1 MADIDNNQNA
11 ENTQL
16 PAEFNDSTE
25 MNLADMLSALIESTI
40 AADQKAA
47 EDYLDV
53 LRTYALEPANGSN
66 GHERLKM
73 VDFEMTD
80 SNGREQIVSIPKLS
94 LLPLPLLRVAEA
106 TFDIEAQIDISTAT
120 KQDVEKFEENYPIY
134 NQKKKTSIDDLS
146 KEEQEILLKKIKS
159 LAGIRVRLGNQ
170 RTPKKR
176 NPLLRSGKTTTN
188 ETTSMQKMTNVK
200 VHIKLEPVLLPD
212 GMRGLLQARTL
223 SRWWINRTNKLITKT
238 INTFSY
244 DEQQSAKDPRTQL
257 SAVWSF
263 HSYIHPRTALF
274 KRTSLYA
281 LRSDTHYKPQ
291 RIETCDGDTEKRK
304 RCTAKPEQGKFFPT
318 INTIDYGRWT

>member
-16 PAEFNDSTE
+16 PAEFNDSTD

-80 SNGREQIVSIPKLS
+80 SNGHEQIVSIPKLS

-120 KQDVEKFEENYPIY
+120 KQDVKEFEENYPIY

-146 KEEQEILLKKIKS
+146 KAGQEILLKKIKS

-170 RTPKKR
+170 STRIKR
-176 NPLLRSGKTTTN
+176 NPLLRSGKTTTK
-188 ETTSMQKMTNVK
+188 ESTSMQKMTNVK

-212 GMRGLLQARTL
+212 GMRGLLQA
-223 SRWWINRTNKLITKT
+223 
-238 INTFSY
+238 
-244 DEQQSAKDPRTQL
+244 
-257 SAVWSF
+257 
-263 HSYIHPRTALF
+263 
-274 KRTSLYA
+274 
-281 LRSDTHYKPQ
+281 
-291 RIETCDGDTEKRK
+291 TE
-304 RCTAKPEQGKFFPT
+304 
-318 INTIDYGRWT
+318 NTIKVVDKQN

>member
-120 KQDVEKFEENYPIY
+120 KQDVKEFEENYPIY

-170 RTPKKR
+170 RTKKR
-176 NPLLRSGKTTTN
+176 NPLLRSGKTTTK
-188 ETTSMQKMTNVK
+188 ESTSMQKMTNVK

-212 GMRGLLQARTL
+212 GMRGLLQA
-223 SRWWINRTNKLITKT
+223 
-238 INTFSY
+238 
-244 DEQQSAKDPRTQL
+244 
-257 SAVWSF
+257 
-263 HSYIHPRTALF
+263 
-274 KRTSLYA
+274 
-281 LRSDTHYKPQ
+281 
-291 RIETCDGDTEKRK
+291 TE
-304 RCTAKPEQGKFFPT
+304 
-318 INTIDYGRWT
+318 NTIKVVDKQN

>member
-16 PAEFNDSTE
+16 PAGFNDSTD

-120 KQDVEKFEENYPIY
+120 KQDVKEFEENYPIY

-146 KEEQEILLKKIKS
+146 KAEQEILLKKIKS
-159 LAGIRVRLGNQ
+159 LAGIRVRLSNQ
-170 RTPKKR
+170 STQKKR
-176 NPLLRSGKTTTN
+176 NPLLRSGKTTTK

-212 GMRGLLQARTL
+212 GMRGLLQA
-223 SRWWINRTNKLITKT
+223 
-238 INTFSY
+238 
-244 DEQQSAKDPRTQL
+244 
-257 SAVWSF
+257 
-263 HSYIHPRTALF
+263 
-274 KRTSLYA
+274 
-281 LRSDTHYKPQ
+281 
-291 RIETCDGDTEKRK
+291 TE
-304 RCTAKPEQGKFFPT
+304 
-318 INTIDYGRWT
+318 NTIKVVDKQN

>member
-16 PAEFNDSTE
+16 PVEFNDSTD

-120 KQDVEKFEENYPIY
+120 KQDVKEFEENYPIY

-146 KEEQEILLKKIKS
+146 KAGQEILLKKIKS
-159 LAGIRVRLGNQ
+159 LAGVRVRLSNQ
-170 RTPKKR
+170 RTQKKR
-176 NPLLRSGKTTTN
+176 NPLLRSGKTTTK
-188 ETTSMQKMTNVK
+188 ESTSMQKMTNVK

-212 GMRGLLQARTL
+212 GMRGLLQA
-223 SRWWINRTNKLITKT
+223 
-238 INTFSY
+238 
-244 DEQQSAKDPRTQL
+244 
-257 SAVWSF
+257 
-263 HSYIHPRTALF
+263 
-274 KRTSLYA
+274 
-281 LRSDTHYKPQ
+281 
-291 RIETCDGDTEKRK
+291 TE
-304 RCTAKPEQGKFFPT
+304 
-318 INTIDYGRWT
+318 NTIKVVDKQN

>member
-16 PAEFNDSTE
+16 PAEFNDSTD

-80 SNGREQIVSIPKLS
+80 SNGHEQIVSIPKLS

-120 KQDVEKFEENYPIY
+120 KQDVKEFEENYPIY

-146 KEEQEILLKKIKS
+146 KAGQEILLKKIKS
-159 LAGIRVRLGNQ
+159 LAGVRVRLSNQ
-170 RTPKKR
+170 STQKKR
-176 NPLLRSGKTTTN
+176 NPLLRSGKTTTK

-212 GMRGLLQARTL
+212 GMRGLLQA
-223 SRWWINRTNKLITKT
+223 
-238 INTFSY
+238 
-244 DEQQSAKDPRTQL
+244 
-257 SAVWSF
+257 
-263 HSYIHPRTALF
+263 
-274 KRTSLYA
+274 
-281 LRSDTHYKPQ
+281 
-291 RIETCDGDTEKRK
+291 TE
-304 RCTAKPEQGKFFPT
+304 
-318 INTIDYGRWT
+318 NTIKVVDKQY

>member
-120 KQDVEKFEENYPIY
+120 KQDVKEFEENYPIY

-146 KEEQEILLKKIKS
+146 KAGQEILLKKIKS
-159 LAGIRVRLGNQ
+159 LAGVRVRLSNQ
-170 RTPKKR
+170 STQKKR
-176 NPLLRSGKTTTN
+176 NPLLRSGKTTTK

-212 GMRGLLQARTL
+212 GMRGLLQATE
-223 SRWWINRTNKLITKT
+223 KT
-238 INTFSY
+238 IKVVDKQN
-244 DEQQSAKDPRTQL
+244 
-257 SAVWSF
+257 
-263 HSYIHPRTALF
+263 
-274 KRTSLYA
+274 
-281 LRSDTHYKPQ
+281 
-291 RIETCDGDTEKRK
+291 
-304 RCTAKPEQGKFFPT
+304 
-318 INTIDYGRWT
+318 

>member
-16 PAEFNDSTE
+16 PVEFNDSTD

-120 KQDVEKFEENYPIY
+120 KQDVKEFEENYPIY

-146 KEEQEILLKKIKS
+146 KAGQEILLKKIKS
-159 LAGIRVRLGNQ
+159 LAGVRVRLSNQ
-170 RTPKKR
+170 STQKKR

-212 GMRGLLQARTL
+212 GMRGLLQATE
-223 SRWWINRTNKLITKT
+223 STIKVVNKQ
-238 INTFSY
+238 N
-244 DEQQSAKDPRTQL
+244 
-257 SAVWSF
+257 
-263 HSYIHPRTALF
+263 
-274 KRTSLYA
+274 
-281 LRSDTHYKPQ
+281 
-291 RIETCDGDTEKRK
+291 
-304 RCTAKPEQGKFFPT
+304 
-318 INTIDYGRWT
+318 

>member
-16 PAEFNDSTE
+16 PVEFNDSTD

-120 KQDVEKFEENYPIY
+120 KQDVKEFEENYPIY

-146 KEEQEILLKKIKS
+146 KAGQEILLKKIKS
-159 LAGIRVRLGNQ
+159 LAGIRVRLSNQ
-170 RTPKKR
+170 STQKKR
-176 NPLLRSGKTTTN
+176 NPLLRSGKTTTK
-188 ETTSMQKMTNVK
+188 ESTSMQKMTNVK

-212 GMRGLLQARTL
+212 GMRGLLQATE
-223 SRWWINRTNKLITKT
+223 ST
-238 INTFSY
+238 IKVVDKQN
-244 DEQQSAKDPRTQL
+244 
-257 SAVWSF
+257 
-263 HSYIHPRTALF
+263 
-274 KRTSLYA
+274 
-281 LRSDTHYKPQ
+281 
-291 RIETCDGDTEKRK
+291 
-304 RCTAKPEQGKFFPT
+304 
-318 INTIDYGRWT
+318 

>member
-16 PAEFNDSTE
+16 PAEFNDSTD

-120 KQDVEKFEENYPIY
+120 KQDVKEFEENYPIY

-146 KEEQEILLKKIKS
+146 KAEQEILLKKIKS
-159 LAGIRVRLGNQ
+159 LAGIRVRLSNQ
-170 RTPKKR
+170 STQKKR
-176 NPLLRSGKTTTN
+176 NPLLRSGKTTTK
-188 ETTSMQKMTNVK
+188 ESTSMQKMTNVK

-212 GMRGLLQARTL
+212 GMRGLLQA
-223 SRWWINRTNKLITKT
+223 
-238 INTFSY
+238 
-244 DEQQSAKDPRTQL
+244 
-257 SAVWSF
+257 
-263 HSYIHPRTALF
+263 
-274 KRTSLYA
+274 
-281 LRSDTHYKPQ
+281 
-291 RIETCDGDTEKRK
+291 TE
-304 RCTAKPEQGKFFPT
+304 
-318 INTIDYGRWT
+318 NTIKVVEKKD

>member
-16 PAEFNDSTE
+16 PVEFNDSTD

-120 KQDVEKFEENYPIY
+120 KQDVKEFEENYPIY

-146 KEEQEILLKKIKS
+146 KAGQEILLKKIKS
-159 LAGIRVRLGNQ
+159 LAGVRVRLSNQ
-170 RTPKKR
+170 STQKKR
-176 NPLLRSGKTTTN
+176 NPLLRSGKTTTK
-188 ETTSMQKMTNVK
+188 ESTSMQKMTNVK

-212 GMRGLLQARTL
+212 GMRGLLQA
-223 SRWWINRTNKLITKT
+223 
-238 INTFSY
+238 
-244 DEQQSAKDPRTQL
+244 
-257 SAVWSF
+257 
-263 HSYIHPRTALF
+263 
-274 KRTSLYA
+274 
-281 LRSDTHYKPQ
+281 
-291 RIETCDGDTEKRK
+291 TE
-304 RCTAKPEQGKFFPT
+304 
-318 INTIDYGRWT
+318 NTIKVVDKQN

>member
-16 PAEFNDSTE
+16 PVEFNDSTD

-120 KQDVEKFEENYPIY
+120 KQDVKEFEENYPIY

-146 KEEQEILLKKIKS
+146 KAGQEILLKKIKS
-159 LAGIRVRLGNQ
+159 LAGVRVRLSNQ
-170 RTPKKR
+170 STQKKR
-176 NPLLRSGKTTTN
+176 NPLLRSGKTTTK

-212 GMRGLLQARTL
+212 GMRGLLQATE
-223 SRWWINRTNKLITKT
+223 ST
-238 INTFSY
+238 IKVVDKQN
-244 DEQQSAKDPRTQL
+244 
-257 SAVWSF
+257 
-263 HSYIHPRTALF
+263 
-274 KRTSLYA
+274 
-281 LRSDTHYKPQ
+281 
-291 RIETCDGDTEKRK
+291 
-304 RCTAKPEQGKFFPT
+304 
-318 INTIDYGRWT
+318 

>member
-120 KQDVEKFEENYPIY
+120 KQDVKEFEENYPIY

-170 RTPKKR
+170 STQKKR
-176 NPLLRSGKTTTN
+176 KPLLRSGKTTTK
-188 ETTSMQKMTNVK
+188 ESTSMQKMTNVK

-212 GMRGLLQARTL
+212 GMRGLLQA
-223 SRWWINRTNKLITKT
+223 
-238 INTFSY
+238 
-244 DEQQSAKDPRTQL
+244 
-257 SAVWSF
+257 
-263 HSYIHPRTALF
+263 
-274 KRTSLYA
+274 
-281 LRSDTHYKPQ
+281 
-291 RIETCDGDTEKRK
+291 TE
-304 RCTAKPEQGKFFPT
+304 
-318 INTIDYGRWT
+318 NTIKVVDKQN

>member
-16 PAEFNDSTE
+16 PAEFNDSTD

-120 KQDVEKFEENYPIY
+120 KQDVEKFEKNYPIY
-134 NQKKKTSIDDLS
+134 NQKKKKKKTSIDDLS

-159 LAGIRVRLGNQ
+159 LAGIRVRIGNQ
-170 RTPKKR
+170 STQKRR
-176 NPLLRSGKTTTN
+176 NPLLRSGKTTTK
-188 ETTSMQKMTNVK
+188 ESTSMQKMTNVK

-212 GMRGLLQARTL
+212 GMRGLLQA
-223 SRWWINRTNKLITKT
+223 
-238 INTFSY
+238 
-244 DEQQSAKDPRTQL
+244 
-257 SAVWSF
+257 
-263 HSYIHPRTALF
+263 
-274 KRTSLYA
+274 
-281 LRSDTHYKPQ
+281 
-291 RIETCDGDTEKRK
+291 TE
-304 RCTAKPEQGKFFPT
+304 
-318 INTIDYGRWT
+318 NTIKVVDKQN

>member
-16 PAEFNDSTE
+16 PVEFNDSTD

-80 SNGREQIVSIPKLS
+80 SNGREQILSIPKLS

-120 KQDVEKFEENYPIY
+120 KQDVKEFEENYPIY

-146 KEEQEILLKKIKS
+146 KAGQEILLKKIKS
-159 LAGIRVRLGNQ
+159 LAGVRVRLSNQ
-170 RTPKKR
+170 STQKKR
-176 NPLLRSGKTTTN
+176 NPLLRSGKTTTK
-188 ETTSMQKMTNVK
+188 ESTSMQKMTNVK

-212 GMRGLLQARTL
+212 GMRGLLQATE
-223 SRWWINRTNKLITKT
+223 ST
-238 INTFSY
+238 IKVVDKQN
-244 DEQQSAKDPRTQL
+244 
-257 SAVWSF
+257 
-263 HSYIHPRTALF
+263 
-274 KRTSLYA
+274 
-281 LRSDTHYKPQ
+281 
-291 RIETCDGDTEKRK
+291 
-304 RCTAKPEQGKFFPT
+304 
-318 INTIDYGRWT
+318 

>member
-16 PAEFNDSTE
+16 PVEFNDSTD

-120 KQDVEKFEENYPIY
+120 KQDVKEFEENYPIY

-146 KEEQEILLKKIKS
+146 KAGQEILLKKIKS
-159 LAGIRVRLGNQ
+159 LAGIRVRLSNQ
-170 RTPKKR
+170 STQKKR

-212 GMRGLLQARTL
+212 GMRGLLQATE
-223 SRWWINRTNKLITKT
+223 ST
-238 INTFSY
+238 IKVVDKQN
-244 DEQQSAKDPRTQL
+244 
-257 SAVWSF
+257 
-263 HSYIHPRTALF
+263 
-274 KRTSLYA
+274 
-281 LRSDTHYKPQ
+281 
-291 RIETCDGDTEKRK
+291 
-304 RCTAKPEQGKFFPT
+304 
-318 INTIDYGRWT
+318 

>member
-16 PAEFNDSTE
+16 PAEFKDSTD

-120 KQDVEKFEENYPIY
+120 KQDVKEFEENYPIY

-146 KEEQEILLKKIKS
+146 KAGQEILLKKIKS
-159 LAGIRVRLGNQ
+159 LAGVRVRLSNQ
-170 RTPKKR
+170 STQKKR
-176 NPLLRSGKTTTN
+176 NPLLRSGKTTTK

-212 GMRGLLQARTL
+212 GMRGLLQA
-223 SRWWINRTNKLITKT
+223 
-238 INTFSY
+238 
-244 DEQQSAKDPRTQL
+244 
-257 SAVWSF
+257 
-263 HSYIHPRTALF
+263 
-274 KRTSLYA
+274 
-281 LRSDTHYKPQ
+281 
-291 RIETCDGDTEKRK
+291 TE
-304 RCTAKPEQGKFFPT
+304 
-318 INTIDYGRWT
+318 NTIKVVDKQN

>member
-16 PAEFNDSTE
+16 PAGFNDSTD

-120 KQDVEKFEENYPIY
+120 KQDVKEFEENYPIY

-146 KEEQEILLKKIKS
+146 KAGQEILLKKIKS
-159 LAGIRVRLGNQ
+159 LAGVRVRLSNQ
-170 RTPKKR
+170 STQKKR
-176 NPLLRSGKTTTN
+176 NPLLRSGKTTTK

-212 GMRGLLQARTL
+212 GMRGLLQA
-223 SRWWINRTNKLITKT
+223 
-238 INTFSY
+238 
-244 DEQQSAKDPRTQL
+244 
-257 SAVWSF
+257 
-263 HSYIHPRTALF
+263 
-274 KRTSLYA
+274 
-281 LRSDTHYKPQ
+281 
-291 RIETCDGDTEKRK
+291 TE
-304 RCTAKPEQGKFFPT
+304 
-318 INTIDYGRWT
+318 NTIKVVDKQN

>member
-159 LAGIRVRLGNQ
+159 LAGVRVRLSNQ
-170 RTPKKR
+170 STQKKR
-176 NPLLRSGKTTTN
+176 KPLLRSGKTTTN

-212 GMRGLLQARTL
+212 GMRGLLQA
-223 SRWWINRTNKLITKT
+223 
-238 INTFSY
+238 
-244 DEQQSAKDPRTQL
+244 
-257 SAVWSF
+257 
-263 HSYIHPRTALF
+263 
-274 KRTSLYA
+274 
-281 LRSDTHYKPQ
+281 
-291 RIETCDGDTEKRK
+291 TE
-304 RCTAKPEQGKFFPT
+304 
-318 INTIDYGRWT
+318 NTIKVVDKQN

>member
-134 NQKKKTSIDDLS
+134 NQKKKKTSIDDLS

-170 RTPKKR
+170 RTKKR
-176 NPLLRSGKTTTN
+176 NPLLRSGKTTTK
-188 ETTSMQKMTNVK
+188 ESTSMQKMTNVK

-212 GMRGLLQARTL
+212 GMRGLLQA
-223 SRWWINRTNKLITKT
+223 
-238 INTFSY
+238 
-244 DEQQSAKDPRTQL
+244 
-257 SAVWSF
+257 
-263 HSYIHPRTALF
+263 
-274 KRTSLYA
+274 
-281 LRSDTHYKPQ
+281 
-291 RIETCDGDTEKRK
+291 TE
-304 RCTAKPEQGKFFPT
+304 
-318 INTIDYGRWT
+318 NTIKVVEKKD

>member
-16 PAEFNDSTE
+16 PAEFNDSTD

-120 KQDVEKFEENYPIY
+120 KQDVKEFEENYPIY

-170 RTPKKR
+170 RTLSNQRTQKKR
-176 NPLLRSGKTTTN
+176 NPLLRSGKTTTK
-188 ETTSMQKMTNVK
+188 ESTSMQKMTNVK

-212 GMRGLLQARTL
+212 GMRGLLQA
-223 SRWWINRTNKLITKT
+223 
-238 INTFSY
+238 
-244 DEQQSAKDPRTQL
+244 
-257 SAVWSF
+257 
-263 HSYIHPRTALF
+263 
-274 KRTSLYA
+274 
-281 LRSDTHYKPQ
+281 
-291 RIETCDGDTEKRK
+291 TE
-304 RCTAKPEQGKFFPT
+304 
-318 INTIDYGRWT
+318 NTIKVVDKQN

>member
-16 PAEFNDSTE
+16 PAEFNDSTD

-120 KQDVEKFEENYPIY
+120 KQDVEKFEENHPIY
-134 NQKKKTSIDDLS
+134 NQRRRRAL
-146 KEEQEILLKKIKS
+146 
-159 LAGIRVRLGNQ
+159 
-170 RTPKKR
+170 
-176 NPLLRSGKTTTN
+176 
-188 ETTSMQKMTNVK
+188 TTS
-200 VHIKLEPVLLPD
+200 
-212 GMRGLLQARTL
+212 ARK
-223 SRWWINRTNKLITKT
+223 SKK
-238 INTFSY
+238 Y
-244 DEQQSAKDPRTQL
+244 
-257 SAVWSF
+257 
-263 HSYIHPRTALF
+263 
-274 KRTSLYA
+274 
-281 LRSDTHYKPQ
+281 
-291 RIETCDGDTEKRK
+291 C
-304 RCTAKPEQGKFFPT
+304 
-318 INTIDYGRWT
+318 

>member
-16 PAEFNDSTE
+16 PVEFNDSTD

-120 KQDVEKFEENYPIY
+120 KQDVKKFEENYPIY

-146 KEEQEILLKKIKS
+146 KAGQEILLKKIKS
-159 LAGIRVRLGNQ
+159 LAGVRVRLSNQ
-170 RTPKKR
+170 STQKKR

-212 GMRGLLQARTL
+212 GMRGLLQATE
-223 SRWWINRTNKLITKT
+223 ST
-238 INTFSY
+238 IKVVDKQN
-244 DEQQSAKDPRTQL
+244 
-257 SAVWSF
+257 
-263 HSYIHPRTALF
+263 
-274 KRTSLYA
+274 
-281 LRSDTHYKPQ
+281 
-291 RIETCDGDTEKRK
+291 
-304 RCTAKPEQGKFFPT
+304 
-318 INTIDYGRWT
+318 

>member
-1 MADIDNNQNA
+1 MADIDNNHNA

-16 PAEFNDSTE
+16 PAEFNDSTD

-120 KQDVEKFEENYPIY
+120 KQDVKEFEENYPIY

-146 KEEQEILLKKIKS
+146 KAGQEILLKKIKS
-159 LAGIRVRLGNQ
+159 LAGVRVRLSNQ
-170 RTPKKR
+170 STQKKR

-212 GMRGLLQARTL
+212 GMRGLLQATE
-223 SRWWINRTNKLITKT
+223 ST
-238 INTFSY
+238 IKVVDKQN
-244 DEQQSAKDPRTQL
+244 
-257 SAVWSF
+257 
-263 HSYIHPRTALF
+263 
-274 KRTSLYA
+274 
-281 LRSDTHYKPQ
+281 
-291 RIETCDGDTEKRK
+291 
-304 RCTAKPEQGKFFPT
+304 
-318 INTIDYGRWT
+318 

>member
-16 PAEFNDSTE
+16 PAGFNDSTD

-120 KQDVEKFEENYPIY
+120 KQDVKEFEENYPIY

-146 KEEQEILLKKIKS
+146 KAEQEILLKKIKS
-159 LAGIRVRLGNQ
+159 LAGVRVRLSNQ
-170 RTPKKR
+170 STQKKR
-176 NPLLRSGKTTTN
+176 KPLLRSGKTTTK

-212 GMRGLLQARTL
+212 GMRGLLQA
-223 SRWWINRTNKLITKT
+223 
-238 INTFSY
+238 
-244 DEQQSAKDPRTQL
+244 
-257 SAVWSF
+257 
-263 HSYIHPRTALF
+263 
-274 KRTSLYA
+274 
-281 LRSDTHYKPQ
+281 
-291 RIETCDGDTEKRK
+291 TE
-304 RCTAKPEQGKFFPT
+304 
-318 INTIDYGRWT
+318 NTIKVVDKQN

>member
-16 PAEFNDSTE
+16 PAEFNDSTD

-120 KQDVEKFEENYPIY
+120 KQDVKEFEENYPIY

-146 KEEQEILLKKIKS
+146 KAGQEILLKKIKS
-159 LAGIRVRLGNQ
+159 LAGVRVRLSNQ
-170 RTPKKR
+170 STQKKR
-176 NPLLRSGKTTTN
+176 NPLLRSGKTTTK
-188 ETTSMQKMTNVK
+188 ESTSMQKMTNVK

-212 GMRGLLQARTL
+212 GMRGLLQA
-223 SRWWINRTNKLITKT
+223 
-238 INTFSY
+238 
-244 DEQQSAKDPRTQL
+244 
-257 SAVWSF
+257 
-263 HSYIHPRTALF
+263 
-274 KRTSLYA
+274 
-281 LRSDTHYKPQ
+281 
-291 RIETCDGDTEKRK
+291 TE
-304 RCTAKPEQGKFFPT
+304 
-318 INTIDYGRWT
+318 NTIKVVDKQN

>member
-80 SNGREQIVSIPKLS
+80 SNGHEQIVSIPKLS

-120 KQDVEKFEENYPIY
+120 KQDVKEFEENYPIY

-170 RTPKKR
+170 RTQKKR
-176 NPLLRSGKTTTN
+176 NPLLRSGKTTTK
-188 ETTSMQKMTNVK
+188 ESTSMQKMTNVK

-212 GMRGLLQARTL
+212 GMRGLLQA
-223 SRWWINRTNKLITKT
+223 
-238 INTFSY
+238 
-244 DEQQSAKDPRTQL
+244 
-257 SAVWSF
+257 
-263 HSYIHPRTALF
+263 
-274 KRTSLYA
+274 
-281 LRSDTHYKPQ
+281 
-291 RIETCDGDTEKRK
+291 TE
-304 RCTAKPEQGKFFPT
+304 
-318 INTIDYGRWT
+318 NTIKVVDKQN

>member
-1 MADIDNNQNA
+1 MADIENNQNA

-16 PAEFNDSTE
+16 PAEFNDSTD

-53 LRTYALEPANGSN
+53 LRTYALEPANSSN

-80 SNGREQIVSIPKLS
+80 SNGHEQIVSIPKLS

-134 NQKKKTSIDDLS
+134 NQKKKKTSIDDLS
-146 KEEQEILLKKIKS
+146 KEEQEILLKKITS
-159 LAGIRVRLGNQ
+159 LAGIRVKLGNQ
-170 RTPKKR
+170 RTPKRR
-176 NPLLRSGKTTTN
+176 NPLLRSGKSTSDTKTTTN

-212 GMRGLLQARTL
+212 GMRGLLQA
-223 SRWWINRTNKLITKT
+223 
-238 INTFSY
+238 
-244 DEQQSAKDPRTQL
+244 
-257 SAVWSF
+257 
-263 HSYIHPRTALF
+263 
-274 KRTSLYA
+274 
-281 LRSDTHYKPQ
+281 
-291 RIETCDGDTEKRK
+291 TE
-304 RCTAKPEQGKFFPT
+304 
-318 INTIDYGRWT
+318 NTIKVVDKQN

>member
-16 PAEFNDSTE
+16 PAGFNDSTD

-120 KQDVEKFEENYPIY
+120 KQDVKEFEENYPIY
-134 NQKKKTSIDDLS
+134 NKKKKTSIDDLS
-146 KEEQEILLKKIKS
+146 KGEQEILLKKIKS
-159 LAGIRVRLGNQ
+159 LAGVRVRLSNQ
-170 RTPKKR
+170 STQKKR
-176 NPLLRSGKTTTN
+176 KPLLRSGKTTTK

-212 GMRGLLQARTL
+212 GMRGLLQA
-223 SRWWINRTNKLITKT
+223 
-238 INTFSY
+238 
-244 DEQQSAKDPRTQL
+244 
-257 SAVWSF
+257 
-263 HSYIHPRTALF
+263 
-274 KRTSLYA
+274 
-281 LRSDTHYKPQ
+281 
-291 RIETCDGDTEKRK
+291 TE
-304 RCTAKPEQGKFFPT
+304 
-318 INTIDYGRWT
+318 NTIKVVDKQN

>member
-16 PAEFNDSTE
+16 PAGFNDSAD

-120 KQDVEKFEENYPIY
+120 KQDVKEFEENYPIY

-146 KEEQEILLKKIKS
+146 KGEQEILLKKIKS
-159 LAGIRVRLGNQ
+159 LAGVRVRLSNQ
-170 RTPKKR
+170 RTPKR
-176 NPLLRSGKTTTN
+176 GNPLLRSGKTTTS

-212 GMRGLLQARTL
+212 GMRGLLQA
-223 SRWWINRTNKLITKT
+223 
-238 INTFSY
+238 
-244 DEQQSAKDPRTQL
+244 
-257 SAVWSF
+257 
-263 HSYIHPRTALF
+263 
-274 KRTSLYA
+274 
-281 LRSDTHYKPQ
+281 
-291 RIETCDGDTEKRK
+291 TE
-304 RCTAKPEQGKFFPT
+304 
-318 INTIDYGRWT
+318 NTIKVVEKKD

>member
-16 PAEFNDSTE
+16 PAEFNDSTD

-120 KQDVEKFEENYPIY
+120 KQDVKEFEENYPIY

-146 KEEQEILLKKIKS
+146 KAGQEILLKKIKS
-159 LAGIRVRLGNQ
+159 LAGVRVRLSNQ
-170 RTPKKR
+170 STQKKR
-176 NPLLRSGKTTTN
+176 NPLLRSGKTTTK

-212 GMRGLLQARTL
+212 GMRGLLQATE
-223 SRWWINRTNKLITKT
+223 ST
-238 INTFSY
+238 IKVVDKQN
-244 DEQQSAKDPRTQL
+244 
-257 SAVWSF
+257 
-263 HSYIHPRTALF
+263 
-274 KRTSLYA
+274 
-281 LRSDTHYKPQ
+281 
-291 RIETCDGDTEKRK
+291 
-304 RCTAKPEQGKFFPT
+304 
-318 INTIDYGRWT
+318 

>member
-16 PAEFNDSTE
+16 PAEFNDSTD

-80 SNGREQIVSIPKLS
+80 SNGHEQIVSIPKLS

-120 KQDVEKFEENYPIY
+120 KQDVKEFEENYPIY

-146 KEEQEILLKKIKS
+146 KAGQEILLKKIKS
-159 LAGIRVRLGNQ
+159 LAGVRVRLSNQ
-170 RTPKKR
+170 STQKKR
-176 NPLLRSGKTTTN
+176 NPLLRSGKTTTK

-212 GMRGLLQARTL
+212 GMRGLLQA
-223 SRWWINRTNKLITKT
+223 
-238 INTFSY
+238 
-244 DEQQSAKDPRTQL
+244 
-257 SAVWSF
+257 
-263 HSYIHPRTALF
+263 
-274 KRTSLYA
+274 
-281 LRSDTHYKPQ
+281 
-291 RIETCDGDTEKRK
+291 TE
-304 RCTAKPEQGKFFPT
+304 
-318 INTIDYGRWT
+318 NTIKVVDKQN

>member
-16 PAEFNDSTE
+16 PVEFNDSTD

-120 KQDVEKFEENYPIY
+120 KQDVKEFEENYPIY

-146 KEEQEILLKKIKS
+146 KAGQEILLKKIKS
-159 LAGIRVRLGNQ
+159 LAGGRVRLSNQ
-170 RTPKKR
+170 STQKKR
-176 NPLLRSGKTTTN
+176 NPLLRSGKTTTT

-212 GMRGLLQARTL
+212 GMRGLLQATE
-223 SRWWINRTNKLITKT
+223 ST
-238 INTFSY
+238 IKVVDKQN
-244 DEQQSAKDPRTQL
+244 
-257 SAVWSF
+257 
-263 HSYIHPRTALF
+263 
-274 KRTSLYA
+274 
-281 LRSDTHYKPQ
+281 
-291 RIETCDGDTEKRK
+291 
-304 RCTAKPEQGKFFPT
+304 
-318 INTIDYGRWT
+318 

>member
-16 PAEFNDSTE
+16 PAGFNDSTD

-47 EDYLDV
+47 EDYLEV

-120 KQDVEKFEENYPIY
+120 KQDVKEFEENYPIY

-146 KEEQEILLKKIKS
+146 KAEQEILLKKIKS
-159 LAGIRVRLGNQ
+159 LAGIRVRLSNQ
-170 RTPKKR
+170 STQKKR
-176 NPLLRSGKTTTN
+176 KPLLRCGKTTTK
-188 ETTSMQKMTNVK
+188 ESTSMQKMTNVK

-212 GMRGLLQARTL
+212 GMRGLLQA
-223 SRWWINRTNKLITKT
+223 
-238 INTFSY
+238 
-244 DEQQSAKDPRTQL
+244 
-257 SAVWSF
+257 
-263 HSYIHPRTALF
+263 
-274 KRTSLYA
+274 
-281 LRSDTHYKPQ
+281 
-291 RIETCDGDTEKRK
+291 TE
-304 RCTAKPEQGKFFPT
+304 
-318 INTIDYGRWT
+318 NTIKVVDKQN

>member
-16 PAEFNDSTE
+16 PVEFNDSTD

-120 KQDVEKFEENYPIY
+120 KQDVKEFEENYPIY

-146 KEEQEILLKKIKS
+146 KAGQEILLKKIKS
-159 LAGIRVRLGNQ
+159 LAGVRVRLSNQ
-170 RTPKKR
+170 STQKKR
-176 NPLLRSGKTTTN
+176 NPLLRSGKTTTT

-200 VHIKLEPVLLPD
+200 VHIKLEPMLLPD
-212 GMRGLLQARTL
+212 GMRGLLQATE
-223 SRWWINRTNKLITKT
+223 ST
-238 INTFSY
+238 IKVVDKQN
-244 DEQQSAKDPRTQL
+244 
-257 SAVWSF
+257 
-263 HSYIHPRTALF
+263 
-274 KRTSLYA
+274 
-281 LRSDTHYKPQ
+281 
-291 RIETCDGDTEKRK
+291 
-304 RCTAKPEQGKFFPT
+304 
-318 INTIDYGRWT
+318 

>member
-1 MADIDNNQNA
+1 MADITNNQNA

-16 PAEFNDSTE
+16 PAEFNDSTD

-80 SNGREQIVSIPKLS
+80 SNGHEQIVSIPKLS

-120 KQDVEKFEENYPIY
+120 KQDVKEFEENYPIY

-159 LAGIRVRLGNQ
+159 LAGVRVRLGNQ
-170 RTPKKR
+170 RTQKKR
-176 NPLLRSGKTTTN
+176 NPLLRSGKTTTK
-188 ETTSMQKMTNVK
+188 ESTSMQKMTNVK

-212 GMRGLLQARTL
+212 GMRGLLQA
-223 SRWWINRTNKLITKT
+223 
-238 INTFSY
+238 
-244 DEQQSAKDPRTQL
+244 
-257 SAVWSF
+257 
-263 HSYIHPRTALF
+263 
-274 KRTSLYA
+274 
-281 LRSDTHYKPQ
+281 
-291 RIETCDGDTEKRK
+291 TE
-304 RCTAKPEQGKFFPT
+304 
-318 INTIDYGRWT
+318 NTIKVVDKQN

>member
-16 PAEFNDSTE
+16 PAEFNDSTD

-120 KQDVEKFEENYPIY
+120 KQDVKEFEENYPIY

-170 RTPKKR
+170 RTQSNQRTQKKR
-176 NPLLRSGKTTTN
+176 NPLQRSGKTTTK
-188 ETTSMQKMTNVK
+188 ESTSMQKMTNVK

-212 GMRGLLQARTL
+212 GMRGLLQA
-223 SRWWINRTNKLITKT
+223 
-238 INTFSY
+238 
-244 DEQQSAKDPRTQL
+244 
-257 SAVWSF
+257 
-263 HSYIHPRTALF
+263 
-274 KRTSLYA
+274 
-281 LRSDTHYKPQ
+281 
-291 RIETCDGDTEKRK
+291 TE
-304 RCTAKPEQGKFFPT
+304 
-318 INTIDYGRWT
+318 NTIKVVDKQN

>member
-16 PAEFNDSTE
+16 PVEFNDSTD

-120 KQDVEKFEENYPIY
+120 KQDVKEFEENYPIY

-146 KEEQEILLKKIKS
+146 KAGQEILLKKIKS
-159 LAGIRVRLGNQ
+159 LAGVRVRLSNQ
-170 RTPKKR
+170 STQKKR

-212 GMRGLLQARTL
+212 GMRGLLQA
-223 SRWWINRTNKLITKT
+223 
-238 INTFSY
+238 
-244 DEQQSAKDPRTQL
+244 
-257 SAVWSF
+257 
-263 HSYIHPRTALF
+263 
-274 KRTSLYA
+274 
-281 LRSDTHYKPQ
+281 
-291 RIETCDGDTEKRK
+291 TE
-304 RCTAKPEQGKFFPT
+304 
-318 INTIDYGRWT
+318 NTIKVVDKQN